1 MSIITLLTDF
11 GVADEYVGVM
21 KGVIL
26 TVNPSATIVD
36 ISHHISPQNILQA
49 AHMLKSASPFFPAG
63 TIHVVVVDPG
73 VGSNRAI
80 VAVKIMGHIFLA
92 PNNGVLTGV
101 LKDVHADC
109 MVHVENT
116 QHFLE
121 NISRTFHGR
130 DIFAPVAGH
139 LSLGLDLQSLGAP
152 LDSDLLVKQEF
163 NEVCKTPQGAL
174 IGTIIA
180 VDRFG
185 NLITNIDIDS
195 VVSMGADI
203 VDSNMEIRLGNNKIS
218 GISGSYS
225 SVENGKPLAVFSSRG
240 YLEVAVNS
248 GDAARQFK
256 AGIGEKVTL
265 SLPKPYGFQESYI
278 DK

>member
-26 TVNPSATIVD
+26 TVNPSANIVD

-49 AHMLKSASPFFPAG
+49 AYMLKSASPFFPEG

-80 VAVKIMGHIFLA
+80 VAAKIKGHIFLA
-92 PNNGVLTGV
+92 PDNGVLTAV
-101 LKDVHADC
+101 LKDEPAD
-109 MVHVENT
+109 VVRVENT
-116 QHFLE
+116 RYFLE
-121 NISRTFHGR
+121 NVSRTFHGR

-139 LSLGLDLQSLGAP
+139 LSIGIDLELLGAS
-152 LDSDLLVKQEF
+152 LDPNLLVKQALQPLHI
-163 NEVCKTPQGAL
+163 TPQKEL

-180 VDRFG
+180 IDRFG
-185 NLITNIDIDS
+185 NLITNIDMDS
-195 VVSMGADI
+195 ITSMGVDI
-203 VDSNMEIRLGNNKIS
+203 NDPEIKIRVGDTVIA
-218 GISGSYS
+218 GISSSYGS
-225 SVENGKPLAVFSSRG
+225 VADGEPLGIFSSRG

-248 GDAARQFK
+248 GDAARQLK

-265 SLPKPYGFQESYI
+265 SFPNP
-278 DK
+278 